1 MNDEDMVRTVS
12 VEHFARIAKL
22 HAIVRDINATIDK
35 DWDGLH
41 YEWRLVDDSSN
52 PVAMGDH
59 GEYPLFRTEETM

>member
-1 MNDEDMVRTVS
+1 MNPEDMVRTVS

-22 HAIVRDINATIDK
+22 HAIVRDINATIAP

-41 YEWRLVDDSSN
+41 YEWRLVDDSGN

-59 GEYPLFRTEETM
+59 GEYPLFHTEETV